1 MYFIVQLN
9 EMRDIL
15 MLLNVKG
22 KYKKRININIVF
34 DLLIRE
40 DFLDNIFKSDETY
53 NVQFKNVSVKIKSL
67 IDTKLL

>member
-40 DFLDNIFKSDETY
+40 DFLDNIFKSDG
-53 NVQFKNVSVKIKSL
+53 SL
-67 IDTKLL
+67 KMFP